1 MPTYVCYLPRDRFS
15 PDQKRQIVDAITFR
29 HSEATGAPSYFVQV
43 VIEEARADRY
53 LGGEHTSDH
62 IWVRGDIRA
71 GRTEEQRT
79 GMMTKMMQ
87 DISLV
92 TSVRQENVWIY
103 LCNLD
108 PTDMIEYGH
117 VLPAPGRE
125 EAWFESLPG
134 SLRTYLAKLGT
145 TKANLK
151 L

>member
-15 PDQKRQIVDAITFR
+15 PDQKRKIVDAITFR

-79 GMMTKMMQ
+79 GLMTKMMQ

-117 VLPAPGRE
+117 VLPAPGQE
-125 EAWFESLPG
+125 KAWFESLPG

-145 TKANLK
+145 TKANFK